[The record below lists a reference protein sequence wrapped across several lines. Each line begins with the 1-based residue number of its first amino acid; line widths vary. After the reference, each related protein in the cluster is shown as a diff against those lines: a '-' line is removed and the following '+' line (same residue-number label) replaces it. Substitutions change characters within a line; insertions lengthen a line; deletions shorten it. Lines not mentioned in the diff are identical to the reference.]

1 MFFIVRDKTS
11 SRVHGHILAIDR
23 KHYFFIYIIYDVL
36 ENELENAYH
45 EHNYNSYSYINGSQH
60 RASCSCGDSYL
71 EYHSVRSNSRMCMYC
86 RGIVDKGIIDIPF
99 RLLDRSIE
107 GYYVHESGVKVYE

>member
-1 MFFIVRDKTS
+1 MIVELLSSIVLATNVSGCVMPTS
-11 SRVHGHILAIDR
+11 SYVQ
-23 KHYFFIYIIYDVL
+23 
-36 ENELENAYH
+36 ESS
-45 EHNYNSYSYINGSQH
+45 NSYTPQITESRNNQNV
-60 RASCSCGDSYL
+60 DDT
-71 EYHSVRSNSRMCMYC
+71 EYHAVRSNSRMCMYC

>member
-1 MFFIVRDKTS
+1 MIAELLSSIVLATNVSGCVMPTS
-11 SRVHGHILAIDR
+11 SYVQ
-23 KHYFFIYIIYDVL
+23 
-36 ENELENAYH
+36 ESS
-45 EHNYNSYSYINGSQH
+45 NSYTPQITESRNNQNV
-60 RASCSCGDSYL
+60 DDT
-71 EYHSVRSNSRMCMYC
+71 EYHAVRSNSRMCMYC

>member
-1 MFFIVRDKTS
+1 MISELLS
-11 SRVHGHILAIDR
+11 SIILATNISSCVVPAATYSQDSSS
-23 KHYFFIYIIYDVL
+23 IYSPNISESRINQNADD
-36 ENELENAYH
+36 NEYNA
-45 EHNYNSYSYINGSQH
+45 
-60 RASCSCGDSYL
+60 
-71 EYHSVRSNSRMCMYC
+71 VRSNSRICMYC

>member
-1 MFFIVRDKTS
+1 MISELLS
-11 SRVHGHILAIDR
+11 SIILATNVSGFAVPTATYAQDSS
-23 KHYFFIYIIYDVL
+23 IIYSPNIS
-36 ENELENAYH
+36 ESRIIQNADD
-45 EHNYNSYSYINGSQH
+45 NQYN
-60 RASCSCGDSYL
+60 A
-71 EYHSVRSNSRMCMYC
+71 VRSNSRICMYC

>member
-1 MFFIVRDKTS
+1 MIAELLSSIVLATNVSGCVMPTS
-11 SRVHGHILAIDR
+11 SYVQ
-23 KHYFFIYIIYDVL
+23 
-36 ENELENAYH
+36 ESS
-45 EHNYNSYSYINGSQH
+45 NSYTPQITESRNNQNVDDTEY
-60 RASCSCGDSYL
+60 RA
-71 EYHSVRSNSRMCMYC
+71 VRSNSRMCMYC